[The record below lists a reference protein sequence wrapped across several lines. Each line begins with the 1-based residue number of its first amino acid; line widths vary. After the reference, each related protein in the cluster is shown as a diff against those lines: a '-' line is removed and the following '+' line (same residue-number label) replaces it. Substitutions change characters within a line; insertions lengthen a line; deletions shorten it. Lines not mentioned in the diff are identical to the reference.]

1 MKIVNNTGID
11 LKELENKI
19 SEFYPYSKKTLGFD
33 RDPSS
38 INLVS
43 DPENASNILGKT
55 AFYDPS
61 SSSITVYT
69 DNRHPKDILRS
80 ISHEL
85 VHHTQNCRGEFSEI
99 QELDQN
105 YAQNNKKLREM
116 EQEAYLMGN
125 MTFRDWEDGI
135 KSNTN
140 EEITMKSEYNKKKIK
155 ENKLTTEEQNLKE
168 LEEVSW
174 QGVKDKVRGAVGML
188 PSARNAY
195 KSPSGHV
202 IWNHDRAEKGFF
214 PWQLAKQN
222 KKGMWVMIPNKKND
236 RGIHESP
243 FMTQQEAVRLE
254 DLGADGLS
262 RLAGKIQVPWFKG
275 QKAPMDW
282 IKLVAKNP
290 QAGFD
295 GVYFLKGKQDF
306 EGADKMMANLRQLQN
321 ADLEAQWAQG
331 RKDAAK
337 LKSQK
342 KFNGSPGAYTGG
354 PSAPK
359 NVAIRGSNDTQSHG
373 FDAGDTAKWN
383 ENLTSRKAKI
393 MSKRNKLT
401 TEEQNLKEVR
411 RLKKELNNSKVMNEY
426 NKKKIKEMMNT
437 IITRVKQEL
446 AEAEKPDFLD
456 VDKDGDKEEP
466 MSKATDEKKYDGE
479 EKSDKDMSKVPPQ
492 LRKHV
497 AKKMDESESVE
508 ESSCG
513 GDHKREDDELDEGCC
528 GKCGQSDCGCG
539 NKMYEGGCG
548 ECGKPDCGS
557 CGNKMYEEDEG
568 MEGFLS
574 ERRNNLF
581 GKLVN
586 EWFSAEKK

>member
-1 MKIVNNTGID
+1 
-11 LKELENKI
+11 
-19 SEFYPYSKKTLGFD
+19 
-33 RDPSS
+33 
-38 INLVS
+38 
-43 DPENASNILGKT
+43 
-55 AFYDPS
+55 
-61 SSSITVYT
+61 
-69 DNRHPKDILRS
+69 
-80 ISHEL
+80 
-85 VHHTQNCRGEFSEI
+85 
-99 QELDQN
+99 
-105 YAQNNKKLREM
+105 
-116 EQEAYLMGN
+116 
-125 MTFRDWEDGI
+125 
-135 KSNTN
+135 
-140 EEITMKSEYNKKKIK
+140 
-155 ENKLTTEEQNLKE
+155 
-168 LEEVSW
+168 
-174 QGVKDKVRGAVGML
+174 
-188 PSARNAY
+188 
-195 KSPSGHV
+195 
-202 IWNHDRAEKGFF
+202 
-214 PWQLAKQN
+214 
-222 KKGMWVMIPNKKND
+222 
-236 RGIHESP
+236 
-243 FMTQQEAVRLE
+243 
-254 DLGADGLS
+254 
-262 RLAGKIQVPWFKG
+262 
-275 QKAPMDW
+275 
-282 IKLVAKNP
+282 
-290 QAGFD
+290 
-295 GVYFLKGKQDF
+295 
-306 EGADKMMANLRQLQN
+306 
-321 ADLEAQWAQG
+321 
-331 RKDAAK
+331 

-466 MSKATDEKKYDGE
+466 MSKAADEKGDDKEG
-479 EKSDKDMSKVPPQ
+479 DKDLSKVPAQ

-497 AKKMDESESVE
+497 AKKVDESESVE

-513 GDHKREDDELDEGCC
+513 GDHKREEDELDEGCC
-528 GKCGQSDCGCG
+528 GKCGQSDCG
-539 NKMYEGGCG
+539 
-548 ECGKPDCGS
+548 

>member
-43 DPENASNILGKT
+43 DPQNATNILGKT
-55 AFYDPS
+55 AFYNPGD
-61 SSSITVYT
+61 SSITVYT

-125 MTFRDWEDGI
+125 MTFRDWEDGV

-140 EEITMKSEYNKKKIK
+140 EETTMK
-155 ENKLTTEEQNLKE
+155 
-168 LEEVSW
+168 
-174 QGVKDKVRGAVGML
+174 
-188 PSARNAY
+188 
-195 KSPSGHV
+195 
-202 IWNHDRAEKGFF
+202 
-214 PWQLAKQN
+214 
-222 KKGMWVMIPNKKND
+222 
-236 RGIHESP
+236 
-243 FMTQQEAVRLE
+243 
-254 DLGADGLS
+254 
-262 RLAGKIQVPWFKG
+262 
-275 QKAPMDW
+275 
-282 IKLVAKNP
+282 
-290 QAGFD
+290 
-295 GVYFLKGKQDF
+295 
-306 EGADKMMANLRQLQN
+306 
-321 ADLEAQWAQG
+321 
-331 RKDAAK
+331 
-337 LKSQK
+337 
-342 KFNGSPGAYTGG
+342 
-354 PSAPK
+354 
-359 NVAIRGSNDTQSHG
+359 
-373 FDAGDTAKWN
+373 
-383 ENLTSRKAKI
+383 
-393 MSKRNKLT
+393 
-401 TEEQNLKEVR
+401 
-411 RLKKELNNSKVMNEY
+411 NEY

-437 IITRVKQEL
+437 IITRVKQDL
-446 AEAEKPDFLD
+446 AEAEKPKPDYLD
-456 VDKDGDKEEP
+456 LDQDGNKNEP
-466 MSKATDEKKYDGE
+466 MSKAADEKK
-479 EKSDKDMSKVPPQ
+479 K
-492 LRKHV
+492 
-497 AKKMDESESVE
+497 DESESVE

-513 GDHKREDDELDEGCC
+513 GDHKREDNELDEGCC

-548 ECGKPDCGS
+548 ECGKPDCDS
-557 CGNKMYEEDEG
+557 CSGGMGRMYEEDEG

-586 EWFSAEKK
+586 EWFSTEKK

>member
-43 DPENASNILGKT
+43 DPQNATNILGKT
-55 AFYDPS
+55 AFYNPGN
-61 SSSITVYT
+61 SSITVYT

-99 QELDQN
+99 QELEQN

-125 MTFRDWEDGI
+125 MTFRDWEDGV
-135 KSNTN
+135 KSDMN
-140 EEITMKSEYNKKKIK
+140 K

-168 LEEVSW
+168 LEEGVGDFLKKAALAGAIAGGAGSA
-174 QGVKDKVRGAVGML
+174 QAYDGPSVGQTFASAQQQQAKQSQTQSTNLSKEQAAEMATLYGMYVLFNSRGPDANKPLAQMMRHAASTGVKSQADLVNYFKTDPYGKQALKVPELKDKLMGASKKALGAVGGN
-188 PSARNAY
+188 SDKN
-195 KSPSGHV
+195 
-202 IWNHDRAEKGFF
+202 AEK
-214 PWQLAKQN
+214 W
-222 KKGMWVMIPNKKND
+222 M
-236 RGIHESP
+236 
-243 FMTQQEAVRLE
+243 
-254 DLGADGLS
+254 
-262 RLAGKIQVPWFKG
+262 
-275 QKAPMDW
+275 
-282 IKLVAKNP
+282 
-290 QAGFD
+290 
-295 GVYFLKGKQDF
+295 
-306 EGADKMMANLRQLQN
+306 NL
-321 ADLEAQWAQG
+321 
-331 RKDAAK
+331 
-337 LKSQK
+337 
-342 KFNGSPGAYTGG
+342 
-354 PSAPK
+354 
-359 NVAIRGSNDTQSHG
+359 
-373 FDAGDTAKWN
+373 
-383 ENLTSRKAKI
+383 
-393 MSKRNKLT
+393 
-401 TEEQNLKEVR
+401 
-411 RLKKELNNSKVMNEY
+411 KVMNEY

-437 IITRVKQEL
+437 IVTKVKQEL

-466 MSKATDEKKYDGE
+466 MSKAADEKKDDGE

-513 GDHKREDDELDEGCC
+513 GDHKREEDELDEGCC
-528 GKCGQSDCGCG
+528 GKCGQSDCG
-539 NKMYEGGCG
+539 
-548 ECGKPDCGS
+548 

>member
-43 DPENASNILGKT
+43 DPQNATNILGKT
-55 AFYDPS
+55 AFYNPGD
-61 SSSITVYT
+61 SSITVYT

-125 MTFRDWEDGI
+125 MTFRDWEDGV

-140 EEITMKSEYNKKKIK
+140 EEITMK
-155 ENKLTTEEQNLKE
+155 
-168 LEEVSW
+168 
-174 QGVKDKVRGAVGML
+174 
-188 PSARNAY
+188 
-195 KSPSGHV
+195 
-202 IWNHDRAEKGFF
+202 
-214 PWQLAKQN
+214 
-222 KKGMWVMIPNKKND
+222 
-236 RGIHESP
+236 
-243 FMTQQEAVRLE
+243 
-254 DLGADGLS
+254 
-262 RLAGKIQVPWFKG
+262 
-275 QKAPMDW
+275 
-282 IKLVAKNP
+282 
-290 QAGFD
+290 
-295 GVYFLKGKQDF
+295 
-306 EGADKMMANLRQLQN
+306 
-321 ADLEAQWAQG
+321 
-331 RKDAAK
+331 
-337 LKSQK
+337 
-342 KFNGSPGAYTGG
+342 
-354 PSAPK
+354 
-359 NVAIRGSNDTQSHG
+359 
-373 FDAGDTAKWN
+373 
-383 ENLTSRKAKI
+383 
-393 MSKRNKLT
+393 
-401 TEEQNLKEVR
+401 
-411 RLKKELNNSKVMNEY
+411 NEY

-437 IITRVKQEL
+437 IITKVKQEL

-466 MSKATDEKKYDGE
+466 MSKAADKKKDDGE

-513 GDHKREDDELDEGCC
+513 GDHKREEDELDEGCC
-528 GKCGQSDCGCG
+528 GKCGQSDCG
-539 NKMYEGGCG
+539 
-548 ECGKPDCGS
+548 